1 MAAKNLA
8 NNRYINEE
16 SKTEML
22 ALCDLAEL
30 QHKLT
35 ELRTAPA
42 IIDRSGFGLYK
53 RVSEALKVD
62 IEINGELVFCSG
74 RVNPDIEVHWLGDN
88 APKVDMVRISSHR
101 RISDIYCSP
110 NLDIHS
116 FDVATSEGVVIRED
130 CTLEHLIKNV
140 KVLAEGK
147 SACSE
152 SIA

>member
-74 RVNPDIEVHWLGDN
+74 KVNPDIEVHWLGDN
-88 APKVDMVRISSHR
+88 APKVDMVRISSHHH
-101 RISDIYCSP
+101 ISDIYCSP
-110 NLDIHS
+110 NLDINS
-116 FDVATSEGVVIRED
+116 FDVATPEGVVIRED
-130 CTLEHLIKNV
+130 CTLEHLIRNV
-140 KVLAEGK
+140 KMIAEGK
-147 SACSE
+147 
-152 SIA
+152 

>member
-30 QHKLT
+30 QHKIT

-53 RVSEALKVD
+53 RVSEVLKAN

-74 RVNPDIEVHWLGDN
+74 KLNPDMEVHWLGDN
-88 APKVDMVRISSHR
+88 APKVDFVRISSHR
-101 RISDIYCSP
+101 RISNIYCSP
-110 NLDIHS
+110 NLGIRS
-116 FDVATSEGVVIRED
+116 FDVTSRNGVLIRED
-130 CTLEHLIKNV
+130 CTLEHIIKYV
-140 KVLAEGK
+140 KTLAEGK
-147 SACSE
+147 SAFTDD
-152 SIA
+152 IA